1 MKPFAAA
8 ALSLAV
14 LAGCQEDDKP
24 AAYTETSPGGIEYV
38 RLFIPAAKDVA
49 IQLAW
54 PSNWAFRDDVNQAVP
69 YIGTDLILDGG
80 AEGFPAGEVV
90 ETYADLEAEGSL
102 WVTSDHVHGEL
113 IVAKENLAKAVEIA
127 AAHLARPTLDQ
138 GWFDRIQQGFAANMA
153 EGNAQ
158 PASRG
163 AATLRWAILGDT
175 ALRRA
180 LSVDP
185 PDMITSAT
193 ADEVRDWH
201 RQTIVRTGAK
211 IVVAGEID
219 ADAAGTAVD
228 PMLSGLPEA
237 DTAVTPEPK
246 ADFAPRRI
254 LLHVPEAQTSTLVF
268 LGPLPPT
275 RDGGEFEDIL
285 LATALGGDDKSVLFD
300 AVRTGLR
307 QSHNWRAGLDAFA
320 RDLRF
325 LALSGEVE
333 TAKLAEAET
342 IVRTAYADFLKS
354 PPMGDLSERKS
365 PFVTYGEETAKDPI
379 AASFSAMNALFDG
392 HDPYLALTLPS
403 LLEKVTDATLWSRA
417 ASAFPSADQLIVLAV
432 SPDAA
437 ALPGAC
443 VISTPEQAVNCR

>member
-228 PMLSGLPEA
+228 TMLSGLPEA

-307 QSHNWRAGLDAFA
+307 ASYGFGAGLDAFA

-403 LLEKVTDATLWSRA
+403 LLAKVTDATLWSRA

>member
-1 MKPFAAA
+1 MKLLVAAA
-8 ALSLAV
+8 ICLV
-14 LAGCQEDDKP
+14 FLAGCQEEDKP

-38 RLFIPAAKDVA
+38 RLFIPDAKDVA

-54 PSNWAFRDDVNQAVP
+54 PSDWALRDDVNQAVP
-69 YIGTDLILDGG
+69 YIGTDLILAGG

-90 ETYADLEAEGSL
+90 ETYADLKAEGSL
-102 WVTSDHVHGEL
+102 WVTPDHVQGEL
-113 IVAKENLAKAVEIA
+113 IVARENLAKAAEIA

-138 GWFDRIQQGFAANMA
+138 GWFDRIQQGLAANAA
-153 EGNAQ
+153 ENNAQ

-163 AATLRWAILGDT
+163 FGALRWAILGDT

-180 LSVDP
+180 LSGDP
-185 PDMITSAT
+185 PDMITLAT
-193 ADEVRDWH
+193 RDEVRDWH

-211 IVVAGEID
+211 IVIAGEID

-228 PMLSGLPEA
+228 TMLSGLPDA

-254 LLHVPEAQTSTLVF
+254 LLHVPEAQTSTLV
-268 LGPLPPT
+268 LMGPLPPT
-275 RDGGEFEDIL
+275 RDGGEIEDLL

-307 QSHNWRAGLDAFA
+307 ASYGFGAGLDAYA

-342 IVRTAYADFLKS
+342 IVRTAYADFLQS

>member
-8 ALSLAV
+8 LLSLAV
-14 LAGCQEDDKP
+14 LAGCQEDKP

-38 RLFIPAAKDVA
+38 RLFIPEAKDVA

-54 PSNWAFRDDVNQAVP
+54 PSDWALREDVNQAVP
-69 YIGTDLILDGG
+69 YIGTDLILAGG

-102 WVTSDHVHGEL
+102 WVTPDHVHGEL
-113 IVAKENLAKAVEIA
+113 IVVKENLAKAVEIA
-127 AAHLARPTLDQ
+127 AAHLAKPTLDQ
-138 GWFDRIQQGFAANMA
+138 GWFDRIQQGFAANAA
-153 EGNAQ
+153 EDSAQ
-158 PASRG
+158 PAVRG
-163 AATLRWAILGDT
+163 FGALRWAILGDT

-185 PDMITSAT
+185 PDMITLAT
-193 ADEVRDWH
+193 RDEVRQWH
-201 RQTIVRTGAK
+201 RQTIVRTGAR
-211 IVVAGEID
+211 IVVAGEIG

-228 PMLSGLPEA
+228 TLLSGLPEA

-307 QSHNWRAGLDAFA
+307 ASYGFGAGIDAFA

-333 TAKLAEAET
+333 TAKLAQAET

-365 PFVTYGEETAKDPI
+365 PFVTHGEQTAKDPV
-379 AASFSAMNALFDG
+379 AASFTAMMALFDG
-392 HDPYLALTLPS
+392 QDPSLALTLPS
-403 LLEKVTDATLWSRA
+403 LLEKVTEATLWSRA
-417 ASAFPSADQLIVLAV
+417 ASAFPAADQLIVLAV

-443 VISTPEQAVNCR
+443 VITAPEQAITCR